1 MNRDLLIGTSA
12 GLGLLAA
19 MLLGGVLIVIGD
31 NTGHALSVTLRG
43 MGWL

>member
-1 MNRDLLIGTSA
+1 MAS
-12 GLGLLAA
+12 LGLVAA

-31 NTGHALSVTLRG
+31 TMGHALSVTLRG